1 MSVSAAVSAPASTPT
16 MSVSA
21 APVHASA
28 CLLDSPRME
37 ATETTE
43 TIATSATTTAATAT
57 TATATT
63 ATATTATATT
73 ATATPA
79 TAATAAT
86 AEAEPSAPVAHA
98 PRPLLPLAVAA
109 LGVVFG
115 DLGTS
120 PLYALQEAFT
130 GPHAVAPD
138 RENVLGVISLFL
150 WSLVLVV
157 SVKYIGFLMRAD
169 NRGEGGI
176 LALLALTGARAG
188 RRFAALVI
196 ALGLIGAALL
206 YGDGVITPAVSVLS
220 AVEGLALASPALGR
234 AVLPVTLVILVGL
247 FAVQRHGSGRVG
259 RLFGPI
265 LALWFATIA
274 VLGAAAI
281 PRDPSILA
289 ALSPA
294 HAIGYFARH
303 GLAGVPILGA
313 VVLCLTGGE
322 ALYADMGHFGRRP
335 IRLAW
340 LALVLPALV
349 LSYLGQGAVLLAEPA
364 AAARPF
370 YSAAP
375 AAVLYPL
382 VVLATAAAVIASQA
396 LITAV
401 FSLTRQLVQLGYWPR
416 TRVIHTSAEEAGQV
430 YVPGF
435 NWAVMIATLALVLGF
450 RSSSALTGAYGIAVA
465 GTMGLTTIL
474 FAIVARRRWRW
485 RAPTLALFLAV
496 FLTIDLAFLAANA
509 FKIEEGGWV
518 PLALGGG
525 LFTLMTVWA
534 YGRGRLR
541 RRLEARAFPL
551 EPFLDSFGLE
561 PPMRVPGT
569 AVFLTG
575 HPDGA
580 PLSLLH
586 YLKHARSLHER
597 VILLSVVTLDVPH
610 AAAAER
616 LAVRELRH
624 GFWQLVGRYGFME
637 SPDVLDLLRLA
648 RDRVDAPGATF
659 FLGRESIVACRGWRA
674 RLYAIM
680 HRNARPAAE
689 FFGIPPNRVL
699 EVGAQVE
706 L

>member
-1 MSVSAAVSAPASTPT
+1 MVAPSTT
-16 MSVSA
+16 LHV
-21 APVHASA
+21 
-28 CLLDSPRME
+28 
-37 ATETTE
+37 
-43 TIATSATTTAATAT
+43 
-57 TATATT
+57 
-63 ATATTATATT
+63 
-73 ATATPA
+73 
-79 TAATAAT
+79 
-86 AEAEPSAPVAHA
+86 HA
-98 PRPLLPLAVAA
+98 PRPLLPLGVAA

-130 GPHAVAPD
+130 GPHAVAAS

-157 SVKYIGFLMRAD
+157 SIKYVVFLMRAD

-176 LALLALTGARAG
+176 LALLALTGARGG
-188 RRFAALVI
+188 RRFARLVI
-196 ALGLIGAALL
+196 ALGLFGAALL

-220 AVEGLALASPALGR
+220 AVEGLVVASPVFER
-234 AVLPVTLVILVGL
+234 AVIPVTVAILVGL

-265 LALWFATIA
+265 LALWFVAIA
-274 VLGAAAI
+274 LLGAAAI

-289 ALSPA
+289 ALNPA
-294 HAIGYFARH
+294 YAAGYFARH

-322 ALYADMGHFGRRP
+322 ALYADMGHFGARP

-340 LALVLPALV
+340 FALVLPALV
-349 LSYLGQGAVLLAEPA
+349 LSYLGQGAVLLAAPA
-364 AAARPF
+364 AAVRPF

-375 AAVLYPL
+375 AVVLYPL

-416 TRVIHTSAEEAGQV
+416 VRVIHTSAEAQGQV

-435 NWAVMIATLALVLGF
+435 NWAVMAATLALVLGF
-450 RSSSALTGAYGIAVA
+450 RSSGALAAAFGLAVA
-465 GTMGLTTIL
+465 GTMTFTTIL
-474 FAIVARRRWRW
+474 FAVVVRRRWRW
-485 RAPTLALFLAV
+485 RWPVIALFLLV
-496 FLTIDLAFLAANA
+496 FAAIDLAFLAANA
-509 FKIEEGGWV
+509 LKIEDGGWL
-518 PLALGGG
+518 PLAIAGG
-525 LFTLMTVWA
+525 LFALMNVWA
-534 YGRGRLR
+534 YGRDRLR

-551 EPFLDSFGLE
+551 EPFLDSFGLD
-561 PPMRVPGT
+561 PPVRVRGT

-580 PLSLLH
+580 PLAPLH

-597 VILLSVVTLDVPH
+597 VILLSVVTEDVPH
-610 AAAAER
+610 VSAAER
-616 LAVRELRH
+616 LEIRELRH
-624 GFWQLVGRYGFME
+624 GFWQLLGRYGYME
-637 SPDVLDLLRLA
+637 SPDVPALLQLA
-648 RDRVDAPGATF
+648 RDRVDASSATF
-659 FLGRESIVACRGWRA
+659 FLGRESVVACRGWRA
-674 RLYAIM
+674 RLYAFM
-680 HRNARPAAE
+680 HHNARPAAE

>member
-1 MSVSAAVSAPASTPT
+1 MVAPSTT
-16 MSVSA
+16 LHV
-21 APVHASA
+21 
-28 CLLDSPRME
+28 
-37 ATETTE
+37 
-43 TIATSATTTAATAT
+43 
-57 TATATT
+57 
-63 ATATTATATT
+63 
-73 ATATPA
+73 
-79 TAATAAT
+79 
-86 AEAEPSAPVAHA
+86 HA
-98 PRPLLPLAVAA
+98 PRPLLPLGVAA

-130 GPHAVAPD
+130 GPHAVAAS

-157 SVKYIGFLMRAD
+157 SIKYVVFLMRAD

-176 LALLALTGARAG
+176 LALLALTGARGG
-188 RRFAALVI
+188 RRFARLVI
-196 ALGLIGAALL
+196 ALGLFGAALL

-220 AVEGLALASPALGR
+220 AVEGLVVASPVFER
-234 AVLPVTLVILVGL
+234 AVIPVTVAILVGL

-265 LALWFATIA
+265 LALWFVAIA
-274 VLGAAAI
+274 LLGAAAI

-289 ALSPA
+289 ALNPA
-294 HAIGYFARH
+294 YAAGYFARH

-322 ALYADMGHFGRRP
+322 ALYADMGHFGARP

-340 LALVLPALV
+340 FALVLPALV
-349 LSYLGQGAVLLAEPA
+349 LSYLGQGAVLLAAPA
-364 AAARPF
+364 AAVRPF

-375 AAVLYPL
+375 AVVLYPL

-416 TRVIHTSAEEAGQV
+416 VRVIHTSAEAQGQV

-435 NWAVMIATLALVLGF
+435 NWAVMAATLALVLGF
-450 RSSSALTGAYGIAVA
+450 RSSGALAAAFGLAVA
-465 GTMGLTTIL
+465 GTMTFTTIL
-474 FAIVARRRWRW
+474 FAVVVRRRWRW
-485 RAPTLALFLAV
+485 RWPVIALFLLV
-496 FLTIDLAFLAANA
+496 FAAIDLAFLAANA
-509 FKIEEGGWV
+509 LKIEDGGWL
-518 PLALGGG
+518 PLAIGGG
-525 LFTLMTVWA
+525 LFALMNVWA
-534 YGRGRLR
+534 YGRDRLR

-551 EPFLDSFGLE
+551 EPFLDSFGLD
-561 PPMRVPGT
+561 PPVRVRGT

-580 PLSLLH
+580 PLAPLH

-597 VILLSVVTLDVPH
+597 VILLSVVTEDVPH
-610 AAAAER
+610 VSAAER
-616 LAVRELRH
+616 LEIRELRH
-624 GFWQLVGRYGFME
+624 GFWQLLGRYGYME
-637 SPDVLDLLRLA
+637 SPDVPALLQLA
-648 RDRVDAPGATF
+648 RDRVDASSATF
-659 FLGRESIVACRGWRA
+659 FLGRESVVACRGWRA
-674 RLYAIM
+674 RLYAFM
-680 HRNARPAAE
+680 HHNARPAAE